1 MNAMTRLALAAIAAA
16 TLAAPPAFA
25 VPSDLVA
32 FLERTERMASYPKAV
47 AADISIE
54 HGDSHDRAFVAVNP
68 EAGKLFLAVRSSGW
82 RALMPLDWNDGI
94 AVRDGKRKPWKAD
107 QPAPG
112 TDLRPMEFFPFW
124 RSNYGMA
131 FISDENRTEKTIT
144 FYTDKVSPYELIV
157 ITFDKTRLVPT
168 MVKYYQGAMN
178 TLVRLRRNSDF
189 SMVGSRL
196 RPRSIVFD
204 DFQENRHSK
213 CRLRWRILDEV
224 PADLFSENTFAEA
237 TIAWPKASGE

>member
-1 MNAMTRLALAAIAAA
+1 MAAMTRLPLAVATAIIVIASVAHSM
-16 TLAAPPAFA
+16 
-25 VPSDLVA
+25 PSDLVA

-54 HGDSHDRAFVAVNP
+54 RGESWDQAFVAVSP
-68 EAGKLFLAVRSSGW
+68 DAGKLFLAVHSSGW
-82 RALMPLDWNDGI
+82 RALMPLDWNDGV
-94 AVRDGKRKPWKAD
+94 AVNDGTRKPWKAD

-124 RSNYGMA
+124 RSNYAMA

-144 FYTDKVSPYELIV
+144 FYTDKVSPYQLMV

-168 MVKYYQGAMN
+168 MVKYYQGSMN
-178 TLVRLRRNSDF
+178 TLVRLRRNSNF

-196 RPRSIVFD
+196 RPQSIAFD

-213 CRLRWRILDEV
+213 CRLRWRILDEL
-224 PADLFSENTFAEA
+224 PPGLFSEKTFAEA
-237 TIAWPKASGE
+237 TIDWPEASGQ